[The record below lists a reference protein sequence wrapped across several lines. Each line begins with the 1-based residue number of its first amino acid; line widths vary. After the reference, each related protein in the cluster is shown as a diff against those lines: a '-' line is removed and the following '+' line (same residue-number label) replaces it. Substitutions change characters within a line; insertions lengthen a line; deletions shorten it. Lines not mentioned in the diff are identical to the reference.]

1 MPWQAYYA
9 INWHFKTLKTL
20 IFSLILHR
28 MSWYFLRKKVW
39 PKCIIRPEEH
49 NNFGACI
56 RVKLVRNL
64 LTGSCLIHSEVVWT
78 SFCGRHCY
86 TVVCH
91 VDEGNYTKTLFTCFL
106 LQIHF
111 ALKLKKGWK
120 IVSTRRIDQ
129 LVPETVQKFFSGSWS
144 KNKKGFLV
152 YRRIHWYNCSKDKKM

>member
-1 MPWQAYYA
+1 MCMQTCKFCAGVKYMSSLPYLLLNDNALLWSFHWSC
-9 INWHFKTLKTL
+9 IECRD
-20 IFSLILHR
+20 IF
-28 MSWYFLRKKVW
+28 YVKKVW

-129 LVPETVQKFFSGSWS
+129 LVPETVQKFFSGS
-144 KNKKGFLV
+144 
-152 YRRIHWYNCSKDKKM
+152 